1 MRVAFGAMLMPGRS
15 ASAAV
20 RPPIT
25 AILSDPMVIGVYPCP
40 QSRWLGSLRP
50 LPSPEFLE
58 RNLGIEFAI
67 AGKSAEAAIAA
78 GDQPLAPDDVAKRH
92 MRSAISYGMLDIIGR
107 SVEHAGDEDLA
118 RLLPY
123 RPFMRTLRILPKERK
138 GPV

>member
-1 MRVAFGAMLMPGRS
+1 V
-15 ASAAV
+15 
-20 RPPIT
+20 
-25 AILSDPMVIGVYPCP
+25 P

-78 GDQPLAPDDVAKRH
+78 GDQAFAPDDVAKRH

-118 RLLPY
+118 NLTQ
-123 RPFMRTLRILPKERK
+123 RTEGSSLTASKRCR
-138 GPV
+138 GH

>member
-1 MRVAFGAMLMPGRS
+1 
-15 ASAAV
+15 
-20 RPPIT
+20 
-25 AILSDPMVIGVYPCP
+25 
-40 QSRWLGSLRP
+40 
-50 LPSPEFLE
+50 
-58 RNLGIEFAI
+58 
-67 AGKSAEAAIAA
+67 
-78 GDQPLAPDDVAKRH
+78 